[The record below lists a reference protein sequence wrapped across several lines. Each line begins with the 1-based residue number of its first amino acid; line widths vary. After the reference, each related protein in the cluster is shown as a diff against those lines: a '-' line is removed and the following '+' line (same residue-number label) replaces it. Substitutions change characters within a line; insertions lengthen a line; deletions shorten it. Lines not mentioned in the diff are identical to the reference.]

1 MNTADRSV
9 EALDTALRRRFSFKA
24 MLPEPEKLAENC
36 EGINLQKLLN
46 AVNSRLE
53 VLKDLDHTVGHAWF
67 WNVNNLKDLKEVYA
81 NKILPLLQEF
91 FYNDYEKLGL
101 VLGDSFFEENSQVSA
116 SIFAKFSGGNGI
128 AGQYEQVWR
137 YKLKDPKD
145 LQIEDF
151 QSLYA

>member
-1 MNTADRSV
+1 
-9 EALDTALRRRFSFKA
+9 
-24 MLPEPEKLAENC
+24 LPDP
-36 EGINLQKLLN
+36 GILKPTNDGIELSTLLSKIN
-46 AVNSRLE
+46 ERLT
-53 VLKDLDHTVGHAWF
+53 VLKDSDHTIGHAWF
-67 WNVNNLKDLKEVYA
+67 WSVNNLEDLKEVYA

-101 VLGDSFFEENSQVSA
+101 VLGDSFFEDSAQVSS

-128 AGQYEQVWR
+128 AGQYEQVWQ